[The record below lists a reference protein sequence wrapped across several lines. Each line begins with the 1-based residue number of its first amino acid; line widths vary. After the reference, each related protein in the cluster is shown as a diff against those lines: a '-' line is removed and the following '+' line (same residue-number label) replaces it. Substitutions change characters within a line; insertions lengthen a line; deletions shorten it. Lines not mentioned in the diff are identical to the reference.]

1 MALGV
6 TSGAS
11 VVVSRDGAPWSAR
24 NLRREESGERFRDR
38 ESNSSVAGAIHA
50 TPTVFVIDGDPSAR
64 LALERL
70 LKVEFVVQMYDS
82 PSRFLEAIRPEVP
95 GCILL
100 DLVLP
105 VAPGLEVQRRLTEKG
120 CLQPVVFL
128 SAHGSIRTSVQAM
141 RAGALDFLEKP
152 WEDAALIGAI
162 RHALTRDHEARRQR
176 VVTDAISRRVA
187 SLTRREHQVFRHMIA
202 GRINKQIGA
211 RLGAA
216 EKTIKVHRARV
227 MRKMAV
233 RSIAELARLAE
244 FSGIQPE
251 P

>member
-11 VVVSRDGAPWSAR
+11 VIASRNAAVWNAR
-24 NLRREESGERFRDR
+24 NLRPEQAGERFLER
-38 ESNSSVAGAIHA
+38 ESTSSVAGAIHA
-50 TPTVFVIDGDPSAR
+50 APTVFVVDGDPHAQ

-70 LKVEFVVQMYDS
+70 LKLEFPVQMYDS
-82 PSRFLEAIRPEVP
+82 PIRFLEAIRPEVP

-105 VAPGLEVQRRLTEKG
+105 DAAGLEVQRRLMEKG

-152 WEDAALIGAI
+152 CEDAALISAV
-162 RHALTRDHEARRQR
+162 RHAVRHDHEARRQR
-176 VVTDAISRRVA
+176 VATEAIARRVA
-187 SLTRREHQVFRHMIA
+187 SLTRREQQVFRHMIA